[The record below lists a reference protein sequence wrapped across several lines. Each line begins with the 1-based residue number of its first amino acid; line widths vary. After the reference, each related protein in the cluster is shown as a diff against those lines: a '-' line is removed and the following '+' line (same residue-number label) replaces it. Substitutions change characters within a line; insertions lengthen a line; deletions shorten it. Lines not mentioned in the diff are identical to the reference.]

1 MSCQN
6 VNLFLRRAYVKTI
19 FMACTIIAQIFLNSL
34 PYMIYLLI
42 EFLDELVFGVGEI
55 ALPFIR
61 TDLDLTYTQIGLLL
75 SLPGI
80 IAAFIEPFIGILGD
94 VWKRRVLIIT
104 GGVLFTASLFLTS
117 ISFSFILLLFSFIL
131 FFPSSGAFVSL
142 SQANLMDSDTA
153 RHEQNMA
160 RWTFAG
166 SLGVLGGPLL
176 LGLFV
181 YFGLG
186 WRGTYAAL
194 ASFSTFCLLAALRFL
209 PPDSL
214 SSPTFPSLHIVFDG
228 FRAALSALKRVEVWR
243 WLLLLEF
250 ADLMGDV
257 LFSYLALYFV
267 DVARTTSSQ
276 AGIAVTI
283 WLAMGLISDFLFIP
297 FIDRQKDSLK
307 FMRVTAFM
315 ECFAFSVFLLT
326 SGFIPKLIV
335 VIIVNLF
342 NTGWYPILQGRLY
355 SSLPGQSASIMAIGS
370 VTAPLAKFFPFLI
383 GFLADQFGLQTAMWI
398 LLLGP
403 IALLIG
409 LPRKKTLSF

>member
-1 MSCQN
+1 
-6 VNLFLRRAYVKTI
+6 
-19 FMACTIIAQIFLNSL
+19 
-34 PYMIYLLI
+34 MIYLLI
-42 EFLDELVFGVGEI
+42 EFVDELVFGVGET
-55 ALPFIR
+55 AWPLFR
-61 TDLDLTYTQIGLLL
+61 NDLHLTYTQIGLLL

-94 VWKRRVLIIT
+94 VWKRRILILT
-104 GGVLFTASLFLTS
+104 GGILFTLSLFMTS
-117 ISFSFILLLFSFIL
+117 ASYSFVFLLASFVL

-142 SQANLMDSDTA
+142 SQATLMDSEPT

-166 SLGVLGGPLL
+166 SLGVLSGPLL

-194 ASFSTFCLLAALRFL
+194 AAFSTLCLLTALRYL
-209 PPDSL
+209 PPDSVST
-214 SSPTFPSLHIVFDG
+214 SSFPSLGVVFNG
-228 FRAALSALKRVEVWR
+228 FRTAFAALKRADVWR

-250 ADLMGDV
+250 ADLMMDV

-267 DVARTTSSQ
+267 DVARATEAQ

-283 WLAMGLISDFLFIP
+283 WLAMGLITDFLFIP
-297 FIDRQKDSLK
+297 FIDRQKDSIRFLR
-307 FMRVTAFM
+307 MTAVM
-315 ECFAFSVFLLT
+315 ELFAFAVFLLMP
-326 SGFIPKLIV
+326 GFIPKLIV
-335 VIIVNLF
+335 VIVVNLF
-342 NTGWYPILQGRLY
+342 NTGWYPILQGGLY

-383 GFLADQFGLQTAMWI
+383 GFLADKFGLQTAMWI
-398 LLLGP
+398 LILGP
-403 IALLIG
+403 LALLIG
-409 LPRKKTLSF
+409 LPRRNIGLVLES

>member
-1 MSCQN
+1 MN
-6 VNLFLRRAYVKTI
+6 F
-19 FMACTIIAQIFLNSL
+19 
-34 PYMIYLLI
+34 IYLLI
-42 EFLDELVFGVGEI
+42 EFVDELVFGVGEI
-55 ALPFIR
+55 ALPLIR
-61 TDLDLTYTQIGLLL
+61 DGLHLTYTQIGLLL

-104 GGVLFTASLFLTS
+104 GGILFTLSLFMTS
-117 ISFSFILLLFSFIL
+117 ASYSFAFLLASFIL

-142 SQANLMDSDTA
+142 SQANLMDSDTT

-166 SLGVLGGPLL
+166 SLGVLSGPLL

-194 ASFSTFCLLAALRFL
+194 ASFSTLCLLAALRYL
-209 PPDSL
+209 PPDPIST
-214 SSPTFPSLHIVFDG
+214 SSFPSLRVVFDG
-228 FRAALSALKRVEVWR
+228 FRAAFAALKRAEVWR

-250 ADLMGDV
+250 ADLMMDV

-267 DVARTTSSQ
+267 DVARVTEGQ
-276 AGIAVTI
+276 AGIAVTV
-283 WLAMGLISDFLFIP
+283 WLAMGLITDFLFIP
-297 FIDRQKDSLK
+297 FIDCQKDSIRFL
-307 FMRVTAFM
+307 RTTAIM
-315 ECFAFSVFLLT
+315 ELFAFAVFLLT
-326 SGFIPKLIV
+326 PGFIPKLIV
-335 VIIVNLF
+335 VIAVNLF

-370 VTAPLAKFFPFLI
+370 VTAPFAKFFPFLI
-383 GFLADQFGLQTAMWI
+383 GLLADQFGLQTAMWI
-398 LLLGP
+398 LILGP

-409 LPRKKTLSF
+409 LPRHSNNLIPEI

>member
-1 MSCQN
+1 MN
-6 VNLFLRRAYVKTI
+6 F
-19 FMACTIIAQIFLNSL
+19 
-34 PYMIYLLI
+34 IYLLI

-61 TDLDLTYTQIGLLL
+61 DELQLTYTQIGLLL
-75 SLPGI
+75 SLPGM
-80 IAAFIEPFIGILGD
+80 IAAFIEPLIGILGD
-94 VWKRRVLIIT
+94 LWRRRLLILI
-104 GGVLFTASLFLTS
+104 GGILFTLSLFMTS
-117 ISFSFILLLFSFIL
+117 ASTSFLFLLLSFIL

-166 SLGVLGGPLL
+166 SLGVLAGPLL
-176 LGLFV
+176 LGFFV

-194 ASFSTFCLLAALRFL
+194 ASFSALCLFAALRYL
-209 PPDSL
+209 PPEEDSA
-214 SSPTFPSLHIVFDG
+214 PPFPSFRVVFDG
-228 FRAALSALKRVEVWR
+228 FRAAFVALKRREVWR

-250 ADLMGDV
+250 ADLMMDV

-267 DVARTTSSQ
+267 DVARASALQ
-276 AGIAVTI
+276 AGLAVTL
-283 WLAMGLISDFLFIP
+283 WLAMGLVTDFFFIR
-297 FIDRQKDSLK
+297 FIDRQQDSIQFL
-307 FMRVTAFM
+307 RRTAIL
-315 ECFAFSVFLLT
+315 ELLAFALFLLVP
-326 SGFIPKLIV
+326 GLIFKLV
-335 VIIVNLF
+335 FVIFVNLF

-355 SSLPGQSASIMAIGS
+355 SSLPGQSASLMAISS

-383 GFLADQFGLQTAMWI
+383 GFLADRFSLQTALWI

-403 IALLIG
+403 LALVIG
-409 LPRKKTLSF
+409 LPRRNKNLTPVP